1 MSKDNHGFSVSVAC
15 KVGVPGAIVLQHLCF
30 LQKNLIAPNENWQEK
45 WVKRSAQAMTVAY
58 PYWSAKQIRTILDNL
73 ESDGYSLSKIE
84 NENRY
89 DRSKSYILTKSGAEL
104 LGEKWEIAFSEK
116 ENESDQMEKEDL
128 PNGQMIIK
136 EGCNSFVPSFVEEKA
151 ASLFP
156 SPETENQPLEASK
169 KTPPP
174 SSAPPPTLAPPF
186 TPVGTIEPQ
195 PATIVRMYSPEHPDI
210 SIVTSVP
217 GTYETKRGKKP
228 ARNEPHVHTEN
239 EPIFSHFTEPERAKA
254 FWSEWLKYKWG
265 EHRQRYKTPLS
276 ELTSLRKLWKMSGG
290 QTETAGQIIE
300 QSVANLWHGL
310 FELKT
315 EKKNGQQLNKAQQQ
329 HASLAAFLVERRQ
342 RAMERGDFFA
352 VE

>member
-151 ASLFP
+151 ASIFP
-156 SPETENQPLEASK
+156 SPETENQPLEAK
-169 KTPPP
+169 KKENGLQTGAGGAAELP
-174 SSAPPPTLAPPF
+174 LVPPF

-195 PATIVRMYSPEHPDI
+195 PAKIIRMKDPDLPPKTTICD
-210 SIVTSVP
+210 SVP
-217 GTYETKRGKKP
+217 GTYSPPSEFKRVNISEEIERLKTDQLAQETFSLVRKIPSNLFAEYVEAFEKEIKGTGESHHNQPAFRKHFFNWSGTRYEIAQRKAKP
-228 ARNEPHVHTEN
+228 A
-239 EPIFSHFTEPERAKA
+239 
-254 FWSEWLKYKWG
+254 
-265 EHRQRYKTPLS
+265 Q
-276 ELTSLRKLWKMSGG
+276 
-290 QTETAGQIIE
+290 ETAYT
-300 QSVANLWHGL
+300 SP
-310 FELKT
+310 
-315 EKKNGQQLNKAQQQ
+315 KN
-329 HASLAAFLVERRQ
+329 
-342 RAMERGDFFA
+342 A
-352 VE
+352 VY